1 MYINYTIKKFP
12 IVHVCIND
20 NTDINNDSY
29 EKFIRFWENQYE
41 KKEYFKLFIN
51 LENLSKPDLSLI
63 LDFTK
68 RMNVLKSKPIQYL
81 TFSIMIV
88 QNTWIIEILSQ
99 IWTMSPPLNT
109 VYIVPTIEIGSQLLN
124 NLYNPRYN
132 EDHINTYLFI
142 NNITKII

>member
-1 MYINYTIKKFP
+1 MYINYSIKKFP
-12 IVHVCIND
+12 MLHVCIND
-20 NTDINNDSY
+20 NTDVNNDSY
-29 EKFIRFWENQYE
+29 DKFISFWENQYE
-41 KKEYFKLFIN
+41 KKEYFRLFIN

-88 QNTWIIEILSQ
+88 QNTWIIEILKQ
-99 IWTMSPPLNT
+99 IWSMSPPLNT
-109 VYIVPTIEIGSQLLN
+109 VYIVPTLEIGAQLSN

-132 EDHINTYLFI
+132 EDHINTFLFI